1 MLLYQRFKFLD
12 ICFVIVGQWVL
23 ELWIFSC
30 IVYVVWC
37 KKEENYCICRRRIS
51 KITKMCIY
59 VYVKEMKKK
68 RCYRRNDTDR
78 ASNNGEEREGK
89 NRGRGLNCPWRT
101 RKSVKR
107 NGADTVEITFRDR
120 NWKLL
125 VGMSAIS

>member
-37 KKEENYCICRRRIS
+37 KKRRIIVYIDVEFQ
-51 KITKMCIY
+51 KLQKCVCI
-59 VYVKEMKKK
+59 YVKEMKKK

-89 NRGRGLNCPWRT
+89 NRGRGLNCPWWT